1 MLHGKCV
8 VMGICGGIAAYKA
21 ADLASKLVKDGAEVP
36 VIMTEHATEFVTP
49 LTFQT
54 LTNQPV
60 VTGMFGAPIY
70 WNVEHIS
77 LAKRADAFVIVPAT
91 ANIIGKLAN
100 GIADDMLSTTVMAAR
115 CPIIVAPAMNTNMY
129 ENPIVQANLQKLQS
143 LGYHIIEPAQGRL
156 ACGDVGSGKLPE
168 PSVLLEEIENILF
181 DKKDLIGKKVLVTAG
196 PTREFVDPVR
206 YISNPSSGKMGYA
219 LARAAKMRGA
229 EVTLVSGPVHLQAPQ
244 GVSLCAVTSADD
256 MYREVM
262 ARCSE
267 HDLIIKAAAVG
278 DFKSKQQYENKCK
291 KDQLKTIELEKN
303 EDILRAVCQNK
314 GKRFVV
320 GFCMETRDLVN
331 HAQGKLLAKGADMI
345 VANDL
350 TTENAGFQ
358 SDNNTVTILYRDGRA
373 ESLENMPKLQLA
385 HAILDRCK
393 SK

>member
-1 MLHGKCV
+1 MLRGKCV
-8 VMGICGGIAAYKA
+8 VMGVCGGIAAYKA

-60 VTGMFGAPIY
+60 VTGMFGTPIY
-70 WNVEHIS
+70 WNVEHIA

-129 ENPIVQANLQKLQS
+129 ENPIVQANLRKLQS
-143 LGYHIIEPAQGRL
+143 LGYHIIEPSQGRL

-181 DKKDLIGKKVLVTAG
+181 DKKDLAGKKVLVTAG

-229 EVTLVSGPVHLQAPQ
+229 EVTLVSGPVHLQVPQ
-244 GVSLCAVTSADD
+244 GVSLCAVTSAED

-262 ARCSE
+262 TRYAE
-267 HDLIIKAAAVG
+267 HDIIIKAAAVG
-278 DFKSKQQYENKCK
+278 DFKSKHQYDNKCK

-314 GKRFVV
+314 GGRFVV
-320 GFCMETRDLVN
+320 GFCMETRDLVK

-350 TTENAGFQ
+350 TTANAGFQ
-358 SDNNTVTILYRDGRA
+358 SDNNTVTILYHDGRT

-393 SK
+393 SE